1 MEWAPR
7 SGPDRFAPDGRLVDI
22 HEYATH
28 QEALEAVGL
37 QE

>member
-1 MEWAPR
+1 MADSLE
-7 SGPDRFAPDGRLVDI
+7 I

-37 QE
+37 SGPLARRHRPPA